1 MVFTFSAL
9 KSTGIACV
17 FACAASSAFAAGT
30 QPHDPN
36 VTLFAYEQATEHY
49 CPAGTQPIRYNGV
62 VCCGIPNATGY
73 RDAPV
78 VVKRKQIYRKST
90 PTYSQSQIPLGK
102 SPHSYDGT

>member
-1 MVFTFSAL
+1 MVL
-9 KSTGIACV
+9 KSAILATIIG
-17 FACAASSAFAAGT
+17 CATSPAFAEAT
-30 QPHDPN
+30 QPYNPS
-36 VTLFAYEQATEHY
+36 VKLFAYEQAGENY

-62 VCCGIPNATGY
+62 VCCGVPNATGY

-78 VVKRKQIYRKST
+78 VAKRVYRQSK